1 VSTVYTAHTRHTT
14 TGSATRQHGC
24 DCTCPVCQGLHTF
37 VRPRFFAGQL
47 LTETELTGLATYFIE
62 KQRLHNRYLHG
73 YGVVVGLQVECDG
86 CSPGVIV
93 RPGYAIDPCGA
104 DIVLPES
111 ISVDVAKLIAQCTNR
126 APVEDCDPPRHPR
139 ADGCDDREQTWC
151 LWVRYKEQ
159 QARPIAPLGGG
170 ASPAGCGCGTSQGS
184 DGCGCG
190 KGGASSAKTTYASG
204 ASATF
209 SSGASA
215 TATAKGGCGCGGAG
229 GGGTGSR
236 STTCGCREAPSRGS
250 RAAACEPSRVYE
262 YLEFGVS
269 PKDEDCGTLESAISG
284 TFPAKVL
291 ECIRHL
297 QPVLTKGL
305 SKPMQSSALS
315 VATGGQVGLSQ
326 GVARDAVCQLY
337 ANVLELYQNDP
348 MRTQCVLP
356 EELSTI
362 DCAPQGPN
370 ETDSQFLARLSFA
383 LQQLIVLVVLYLR
396 DCVCYAALPPVPG
409 AACDDR
415 VVLACLT
422 VKDGV
427 VTKICNLACRRYAGS
442 FVNREYWLPIGPVL
456 SILAAKLCCFPLGL
470 GRQVRVPDE
479 QRPENMR
486 RGFQFGAKTSYS
498 SWRYDNILSALRSDD
513 FALPKLWRDR
523 ARTMATKVRVGT
535 VLAGVERSLERTRG
549 SIRLASYLHADA
561 ATAAATLQK
570 KGIVV
575 EVVEV
580 AGREDGLAFDA
591 VPRVRKGGAATLY
604 SYGGRVIG
612 VRGSEGV
619 DLGRRA
625 ER

>member
-1 VSTVYTAHTRHTT
+1 MSTVYTAHTRHMTAT
-14 TGSATRQHGC
+14 SAAKQHGC

-37 VRPRFFAGQL
+37 MRPRFFAGQL
-47 LTETELTGLATYFIE
+47 LTETELTGLASYFIE

-86 CSPGVIV
+86 CGPGVIV
-93 RPGYAIDPCGA
+93 RSGYAIDPCGA
-104 DIVLPES
+104 DIVLPD
-111 ISVDVAKLIAQCTNR
+111 SVSVNVAKLIAQCTDR
-126 APVEDCDPPRHPR
+126 AKVDDCDPPRYPR
-139 ADGCDDREQTWC
+139 AEGCDDREQTWC

-159 QARPIAPLGGG
+159 QARPISPLGGG
-170 ASPAGCGCGTSQGS
+170 ASPS
-184 DGCGCG
+184 GCGCG
-190 KGGASSAKTTYASG
+190 KSKDS
-204 ASATF
+204 
-209 SSGASA
+209 
-215 TATAKGGCGCGGAG
+215 GGCGCGGGGTVSRSTACG
-229 GGGTGSR
+229 CGDGGGTVSR
-236 STTCGCREAPSRGS
+236 STTCGCEQAPSRGS

-262 YLEFGVS
+262 YLEFGIS

-291 ECIRHL
+291 ECIKHL

-315 VATGGQVGLSQ
+315 VATGGQLGLSQ

-337 ANVLELYQNDP
+337 ANVHGLYQNDP
-348 MRTQCVLP
+348 MRTHCVLP
-356 EELSTI
+356 AELSTI
-362 DCAPQGPN
+362 DCSPQGPN
-370 ETDSQFLARLSFA
+370 ESDSQLLARLSSA
-383 LQQLIVLVVLYLR
+383 LQQLIVLVMLYLR

-409 AACDDR
+409 AACNDR

-422 VKDGV
+422 VNDGV

-479 QRPENMR
+479 QRPDNMR
-486 RGFQFGAKTSYS
+486 RGFHSTG
-498 SWRYDNILSALRSDD
+498 RYDNIFSALRSDD

-523 ARTMATKVRVGT
+523 AMTMATKMRVGT

-561 ATAAATLQK
+561 ATAAASLKK
-570 KGIVV
+570 KGIDV

-580 AGREDGLAFDA
+580 AERAEGLAFDA
-591 VPRVRKGGAATLY
+591 VPRAFKGGAATLY
-604 SYGGRVIG
+604 SYGGRVVG
-612 VRGSEGV
+612 VRGSKGV
-619 DLGRRA
+619 DVGRRA

>member
-1 VSTVYTAHTRHTT
+1 MSTVYSAHMRRMS
-14 TGSATRQHGC
+14 GASAERSHGC

-47 LTETELTGLATYFIE
+47 LTETELTGLTTYFME

-86 CSPGVIV
+86 CGPGVIV

-104 DIVLPES
+104 DIVLPDTV
-111 ISVDVAKLIAQCTNR
+111 SVDVGKLIASCSR
-126 APVEDCDPPRHPR
+126 RVEVDDCDPPRYPR

-159 QARPIAPLGGG
+159 QARPLTPLGGG
-170 ASPAGCGCGTSQGS
+170 AAPSGCGCGASRSPG
-184 DGCGCG
+184 GCGCG
-190 KGGASSAKTTYASG
+190 KSGGGTASSSTGSG
-204 ASATF
+204 TAFGAGRSTAAT
-209 SSGASA
+209 S
-215 TATAKGGCGCGGAG
+215 KGGCGCGGGAG
-229 GGGTGSR
+229 GTSSR
-236 STTCGCREAPSRGS
+236 ATTCGCQQAPSRGS
-250 RAAACEPSRVYE
+250 RDAACEPSRVYE

-269 PKDEDCGTLESAISG
+269 PKDEDCGTLESAIGG

-315 VATGGQVGLSQ
+315 VAMGGQVGLSQ

-356 EELSTI
+356 EELSSI
-362 DCAPQGPN
+362 DCSPQGPN
-370 ETDSQFLARLSFA
+370 ETDSQFLARLSLA

-396 DCVCYAALPPVPG
+396 DCVCYSALPPVPG

-415 VVLACLT
+415 IVLACLT

-479 QRPENMR
+479 RRPDNLR
-486 RGFQFGAKTSYS
+486 RGFPFGAKTSS
-498 SWRYDNILSALRSDD
+498 SGWRYDNILSAIRSDD
-513 FALPKLWRDR
+513 FSLPKLWRDR

-535 VLAGVERSLERTRG
+535 VLAGVERSLERTKG
-549 SIRLASYLHADA
+549 SIRLASYLHADV
-561 ATAAATLQK
+561 ATAAAALEK
-570 KGIVV
+570 KGVQV

-580 AGREDGLAFDA
+580 AERGEGLAFDA

-604 SYGGRVIG
+604 SYGGRVVG